1 MAYVVNWEP
10 AVEDVRSLESTIRK
24 RIVKKVSTIA
34 NKPFRF
40 VERLEG
46 FPLFKLR
53 VGDYRA
59 ILDIKSKEEQIIVV
73 LVGHRS
79 KVYQDLARRM
89 GV

>member
-10 AVEDVRSLESTIRK
+10 AVEDVRSLESTVRK
-24 RIVKKVSTIA
+24 RIVKKVGAIA
-34 NKPFRF
+34 NNPFRF

-46 FPLFKLR
+46 YSLFKLR

-59 ILDIKSKEEQIIVV
+59 ILDIKSKEELIIVV

-79 KVYQDLARRM
+79 KVYQELARHM
-89 GV
+89 G